1 MKSTLSTLIE
11 SAQILIG
18 EQLDTVHILLENGKI
33 RKISKART
41 IQADNK
47 INAKGL
53 IVVPGLID
61 AHVHLRDMELSYK
74 ETFETGTQ
82 AAAAGGF
89 TTVIDMPNTKP
100 PTISSVRLDEK
111 KAKAEGRLFANI
123 AFQGALIQDPRELQ
137 LMKEHGA
144 IAFKLYLNKALETFD
159 TADDAQLRNAFLS
172 AKKANVLVTVHA
184 EDGDAIRNHQQASIR
199 AGKTSINAFLRAH
212 PPKYEVKEVRRILK
226 LSKEL
231 AVRVHICHTSVP
243 EAVQF
248 IRHVRGATCEAT
260 PHHLFLNHSIFKKQG
275 TLALCVPPIRSEQD
289 RSGLWRCFKK
299 GQIDI
304 LASDH
309 APHTIEEK
317 ALEVWKAAS
326 GVPGLETSLPLL
338 LTQFSRGTLSLRR
351 LIDATSTLP
360 AKIFRLANK
369 GRLEEGFDAD
379 IVIID
384 PKAETRI
391 NSANFLS
398 KAKYSPFDGMKC
410 KGAVAYTI
418 LNGEVVAQ
426 NGNIVGS
433 SNGRIVM
440 S

>member
-18 EQLDTVHILLENGKI
+18 EQLVTVHILLENGKI
-33 RKISKART
+33 KKISKSRT

-53 IVVPGLID
+53 IVIPGLID

-100 PTISSVRLDEK
+100 PTVSSVRLEEK
-111 KAKAEGRLFANI
+111 KSKAKGRLFANI
-123 AFQGALIQDPRELQ
+123 AFQGALIQDPRELRR
-137 LMKEHGA
+137 MKDHGA
-144 IAFKLYLNKALETFD
+144 VAFKLYLNKALETFD
-159 TADDAQLRNAFLS
+159 STDDAQLKNAFLS

-184 EDGDAIRNHQQASIR
+184 EDGDAIRNHQQASIQ
-199 AGKTSINAFLRAH
+199 AGKTSINDFLKAH
-212 PPKYEVKEVRRILK
+212 SPKFEVKEVRRILK
-226 LSKEL
+226 LSKEV

-243 EAVQF
+243 KAVQY
-248 IRHVRGATCEAT
+248 IRRANGATCEAT
-260 PHHLFLNHSIFKKQG
+260 PHHLFVNHSIFKKQG
-275 TLALCVPPIRSEQD
+275 SFAICVPPIRSEQN
-289 RSGLWRCFKK
+289 RSELWRCFKK

-317 ALEVWKAAS
+317 ARGVWEAAS

-360 AKIFRLANK
+360 AKIFHLPNK

-379 IVIID
+379 IVLVD
-384 PKAETRI
+384 PKAETI
-391 NSANFLS
+391 IKAANFLS
-398 KAKYSPFDGMKC
+398 KAKYSPFDGMRC
-410 KGAVAYTI
+410 QGAVAYTI

-426 NGNIVGS
+426 NGKIVGP
-433 SNGRIVM
+433 SNGRIVGG
-440 S
+440 

>member
-1 MKSTLSTLIE
+1 M
-11 SAQILIG
+11 A
-18 EQLDTVHILLENGKI
+18 TVHILLENGKI
-33 RKISKART
+33 RKISRTRT

-53 IVVPGLID
+53 IVIPGLID

-74 ETFETGTQ
+74 ETFETGTK

-100 PTISSVRLDEK
+100 PTTSSVRLDEK

-123 AFQGALIQDPRELQ
+123 AFQGALIQDSKELQ
-137 LMKEHGA
+137 RMKEHGA

-159 TADDAQLRNAFLS
+159 SANDTELRNAFLS
-172 AKKANVLVTVHA
+172 AKNADVLVTVHA
-184 EDGDAIRNHQQASIR
+184 EDGDAIRNHQRASIR

-248 IRHVRGATCEAT
+248 IRRAPGATCEAT

-275 TLALCVPPIRSEQD
+275 TLAICVPPIRSEQD

-317 ALEVWKAAS
+317 TLEVWKAAS

-338 LTQFSRGTLSLRR
+338 LTQFSRGTLSLSR

-360 AKIFRLANK
+360 AKIFRLPNK

-379 IVIID
+379 IVIVD
-384 PKAETRI
+384 PKAKTRI

-398 KAKYSPFDGMKC
+398 KAKYSPFDGMRC

-433 SNGRIVM
+433 SNGRIVKA
-440 S
+440 

>member
-1 MKSTLSTLIE
+1 M
-11 SAQILIG
+11 
-18 EQLDTVHILLENGKI
+18 DTAHILLENGKI
-33 RKISKART
+33 KKISKSRT

-53 IVVPGLID
+53 IVIPGLID

-82 AAAAGGF
+82 AAAAGGV

-100 PTISSVRLDEK
+100 PTVSSVRLDEK
-111 KAKAEGRLFANI
+111 KSKAEGRLFANI
-123 AFQGALIQDPRELQ
+123 AFQGSLIQDPGELR

-159 TADDAQLRNAFLS
+159 SADDAQLRKAFLS

-184 EDGDAIRNHQQASIR
+184 EDGDAIRNHQRASIQ
-199 AGKTSINAFLRAH
+199 AGKTSINDFLRAH
-212 PPKYEVKEVRRILK
+212 SPKFEVKEVRRILK

-231 AVRVHICHTSVP
+231 GVRVHICHTSVP
-243 EAVQF
+243 KAVQY
-248 IRHVRGATCEAT
+248 IRRTHNATCEAT
-260 PHHLFLNHSIFKKQG
+260 PHHLFVNHSIFNKQG
-275 TLALCVPPIRSEQD
+275 SYAICVPPVRSEHD
-289 RSGLWRCFKK
+289 RSELWSCFKK

-317 ALEVWKAAS
+317 AQGVWEAAS

-360 AKIFRLANK
+360 AKIFHLPNK

-379 IVIID
+379 IVLVD
-384 PKAETRI
+384 PKAETTI
-391 NSANFLS
+391 NAANFLS
-398 KAKYSPFDGMKC
+398 KAKYSPFDGMRC
-410 KGAVAYTI
+410 QGAVAYTI

-426 NGNIVGS
+426 NGKIVGP
-433 SNGRIVM
+433 SNGRIV
-440 S
+440 SG